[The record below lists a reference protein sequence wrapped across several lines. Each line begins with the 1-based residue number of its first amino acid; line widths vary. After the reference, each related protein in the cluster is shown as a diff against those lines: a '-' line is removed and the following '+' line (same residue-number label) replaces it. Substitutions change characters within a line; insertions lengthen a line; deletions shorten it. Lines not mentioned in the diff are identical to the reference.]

1 MLMIKFNPLVTRRL
15 KSDKK
20 FRINELYVYTMT
32 ILLAT
37 FYILLVMPSLTLSN
51 PAQASIINSTAA
63 SDASDASKRVL
74 IVGTSNGVLGY
85 TGYPTGVWLPEM
97 THPYYALK
105 NSGIEIDIATPKGGN
120 IPVDP
125 YSIPSY
131 IYSTNRDDPLT
142 EAFLRTPE
150 DLAKINNTLQLSE
163 INSSDYSAVVF
174 PGGNGATY
182 DFPWNEDV
190 NQIAAEIYER
200 GGIVAAV
207 CHGPAALLNAT
218 LSNGTHLV
226 DGMNITGFSNEEEA
240 ITEILIGAKNVVPI
254 FLEDELPKRGA
265 TFVKDYV
272 HEPNVVVSGEGGRL
286 ITGQNP
292 ESAFN
297 VGMNVVEMLSGL
309 DINSGH

>member
-1 MLMIKFNPLVTRRL
+1 MAKGNPLWTRSLVR
-15 KSDKK
+15 DKGSC
-20 FRINELYVYTMT
+20 T
-32 ILLAT
+32 
-37 FYILLVMPSLTLSN
+37 YIIIVLLVASCIVLVTPSFKSN
-51 PAQASIINSTAA
+51 NQANASINTTLTTTTLDV
-63 SDASDASKRVL
+63 SDSSKRVL
-74 IVGTSNGVLGY
+74 IVGTSNGVLGD

-105 NSGIEIDIATPKGGN
+105 NSGFELDIATPNGGN

-125 YSIPSY
+125 YSVPSY
-131 IYSTNRDDPLT
+131 IYSTNRDDPMT
-142 EAFLRTPE
+142 DVFLRTPE
-150 DLAKINNTLQLSE
+150 DVAKINNTLQLSE
-163 INSSDYSAVVF
+163 VNSSDYSAVVF

-190 NQIAAEIYER
+190 SRIAAEMYEQ

-218 LSNGTHLV
+218 LSDGTLLV
-226 DGMNITGFSNEEEA
+226 DGMNVTGFSNEEEA
-240 ITEILIGAKNVVPI
+240 ITEILIGAKNVVPF

-265 TFVKDYV
+265 TFLKDYV
-272 HEPNVVVSGEGGRL
+272 HEPNVVVSGGEGGRL

-297 VGMNVVEMLSGL
+297 VGMKVVEMLSGS
-309 DINSGH
+309 DTNSGH